1 MGLLVAV
8 QYGAALSEDLD
19 FVFILKALTA
29 HFVINVIS
37 ECLSNTWKI
46 INATLRNHQITVVF
60 SGTFHF
66 TF

>member
-1 MGLLVAV
+1 MGLFVAV

-37 ECLSNTWKI
+37 ECFKDLENNQCNFKKPL
-46 INATLRNHQITVVF
+46 NN
-60 SGTFHF
+60 SGI
-66 TF
+66 